1 MRRTFLKEQKNK
13 MIDSEWQTY
22 LALQEAGPLVPP
34 RPAPGPAPWENQMRA
49 ESFFKKDPTS
59 APAQSLR
66 SLLEGRRSS
75 RILWNPLNLSD
86 LHQLLSLALLSTT
99 RRPPYRPYPTSGA
112 SDELGLLVAAR
123 KVRGLEEGAYW
134 VSTHGGGVSLSPAA
148 SLDDRFAAFE
158 RRAAPFQG
166 FKPSRP
172 PAASLLVLA
181 DWRRLGSRYA
191 NCVLASGLWDAGTLL
206 QTLSLAAFAV
216 DLHACI
222 SACVQPRLIE
232 AWLQLD
238 CRDIGHIGTLAL
250 GGPVREERSG

>member
-1 MRRTFLKEQKNK
+1 

-22 LALQEAGPLVPP
+22 LALQEAGPLVQP
-34 RPAPGPAPWENQMRA
+34 RPAPGPAPWEKQVQQDGLFELETA
-49 ESFFKKDPTS
+49 L
-59 APAQSLR
+59 APAQALR
-66 SLLEGRRSS
+66 SLLDGRRSS
-75 RILWNPLNLSD
+75 RMLWNPLDLSD
-86 LHQLLSLALLSTT
+86 LRQLLSLALLSTT

-112 SDELGLLVAAR
+112 SDELGIVVAAR

-134 VSTHGGGVSLSPAA
+134 VSTHGGGVSLSHAA
-148 SLDDRFAAFE
+148 SLDERFAAFE
-158 RRAAPFQG
+158 LRAAPFQG
-166 FKPSRP
+166 SSPARP
-172 PAASLLVLA
+172 PAASLLILA

-191 NCVLASGLWDAGTLL
+191 NCVLASGLWDAGTML
-206 QTLSLAAFAV
+206 QTLSLAACAV

-250 GGPVREERSG
+250 GGPVQEERSG